1 MIENIGWV
9 ILTTLT
15 PVSELRGGI
24 PLGLHLGLNPILTF
38 LITVFFNCLIFFP
51 VYFGMKLCYKNW
63 LSKID
68 IFNKYL
74 NRVRKKGEPYVKKYG
89 LIGLVLLVAIPL
101 PFTGAYS
108 GSFLSWLLGVK
119 WKRAFFAVIIGVLIA
134 GTIVSSI
141 SLGLFN
147 LII

>member
-1 MIENIGWV
+1 MIENIGLV

-15 PVSELRGGI
+15 PVIELRGGI
-24 PLGLHLGLNPILTF
+24 PLGLSLGLSPTLTF

-51 VYFGMKLCYKNW
+51 VYFGMKLIYKRG

-74 NRVRKKGEPYVKKYG
+74 SRVRKKGEPYVKKYG
-89 LIGLVLLVAIPL
+89 LIGLVIFVAIPL

-119 WKRAFFAVIIGVLIA
+119 WKKAFSAVILGVLIA
-134 GTIVSSI
+134 GTIISSI